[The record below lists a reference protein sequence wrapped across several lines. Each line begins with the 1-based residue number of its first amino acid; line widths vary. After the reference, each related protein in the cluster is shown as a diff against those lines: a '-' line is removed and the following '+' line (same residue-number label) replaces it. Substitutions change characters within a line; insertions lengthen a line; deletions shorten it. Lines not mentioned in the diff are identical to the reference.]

1 MTDIND
7 LYEKVRHSYEYDCR
21 KHDLAKDAEQFAT
34 DKINEM
40 TNDELLQA
48 ISWALA
54 EIIK

>member
-40 TNDELLQA
+40 TNNELLQA

-54 EIIK
+54 ELVR